1 MRSRVMRLEYN
12 DPGQRRRDPE
22 TDCMD
27 PSPTEQRAAD
37 RGRAT
42 EGVLPDRASGR
53 SVSNLRPA
61 LRFVRP
67 YLAQV
72 AIAGAALVVT
82 ASVTLSVGQG
92 VRLLIDEGFATG
104 SPDVLLS
111 SIGVFVALVLL
122 LAAGT
127 FVRFYYVSWVGER
140 VSADIRL
147 AVYAR
152 LVRMHPAF
160 FEENQPTEIQSRIT
174 TDTTLLQTVIGSS
187 VSIALRNAFMFVG
200 GLLLLF
206 VTNPRLATI
215 VIVSA
220 PIVISPIVLFGRRV
234 RRLSRSSQD
243 TLADVGSHAGESLR
257 HIKIVQAFSP
267 RAPGPGGLRGP
278 GGRRLRRR
286 GPPHPSAGMA
296 GRDGDGADPG
306 RHCRDAVGGRPGRT
320 RRPDQRRR
328 TRRFHLLCV
337 HRRRGRRR
345 GQRGVGGAAA
355 RRGRHRAADG
365 AAARDFRSCPSPTD
379 RGNPGTPGAVA
390 FQGVSF
396 RYPTRPDVAVLTD
409 IELSLRPG
417 ETVALVGP
425 SGAGKSTLL
434 DLVQRFYDPTEGT
447 VSVAGVDARD
457 LALDTLRREIAFV
470 PQHPVLFAGTVRD
483 NVRYGDADAD
493 DARVTAAL
501 RAAHAMEFVDA
512 LAEGPDT
519 IVGEDGQGLSGGQRQ
534 RLAIARALL
543 PDPRILLMDEA
554 TSALDARSEQAIRQ
568 TIADLK
574 GRCTILIVAHRLST
588 VAHADRIVV
597 LADGRIGRKGPTRPC
612 SARTGCTGTSRRS
625 SSSTTPGK
633 WPRADSDPGRGTPE
647 TEGPHPS
654 PANLRIFLAH
664 RGKLRLSVVPHVISP
679 DAPRSH
685 TIYSRPATRWLRG
698 SCGALAPGRHPQ
710 LAYVA
715 CAGPRRPSA
724 GRRRRQRP

>member
-1 MRSRVMRLEYN
+1 
-12 DPGQRRRDPE
+12 
-22 TDCMD
+22 MD
-27 PSPTEQRAAD
+27 PSPTDQRAAD
-37 RGRAT
+37 RGHAT
-42 EGVLPDRASGR
+42 EGVLPDRERGR

-72 AIAGAALVVT
+72 AMAGAALVVT

-92 VRLLIDEGFATG
+92 VRLLIDEGFTTG

-257 HIKIVQAFSP
+257 HIKIVQAFSHERLDLAAFADRVDVAFAVAVRRIRQ
-267 RAPGPGGLRGP
+267 RAWLVATVMVLTLAAIAVMLWVGGQDVIA
-278 GGRRLRRR
+278 GRT
-286 GPPHPSAGMA
+286 SAGELA
-296 GRDGDGADPG
+296 AFIFY
-306 RHCRDAVGGRPGRT
+306 AFIV
-320 RRPDQRRR
+320 
-328 TRRFHLLCV
+328 
-337 HRRRGRRR
+337 
-345 GQRGVGGAAA
+345 GAASEVWA
-355 RRGRHRAADG
+355 ELQRAAG
-365 AAARDFRSCPSPTD
+365 ATERLMELLHANSALPEPARPRQP
-379 RGNPGTPGAVA
+379 RRPGAVA
-390 FQGVSF
+390 FRGVSF

-457 LALDTLRREIAFV
+457 LALETLRREIAFV

-597 LADGRIGRKGPTRPC
+597 LADGRIV
-612 SARTGCTGTSRRS
+612 AEGTH
-625 SSSTTPGK
+625 
-633 WPRADSDPGRGTPE
+633 E
-647 TEGPHPS
+647 TL
-654 PANLRIFLAH
+654 LRENGLYRDFAEI
-664 RGKLRLSVVPHVISP
+664 
-679 DAPRSH
+679 
-685 TIYSRPATRWLRG
+685 
-698 SCGALAPGRHPQ
+698 Q
-710 LAYVA
+710 LVDHAGEVA
-715 CAGPRRPSA
+715 AG
-724 GRRRRQRP
+724 G

>member
-1 MRSRVMRLEYN
+1 
-12 DPGQRRRDPE
+12 
-22 TDCMD
+22 MD
-27 PSPTEQRAAD
+27 PSPAEQRAAD
-37 RGRAT
+37 RGHAA
-42 EGVLPDRASGR
+42 EGALLRGASPSRSPAEGSVPDRESGR
-53 SVSNLRPA
+53 SVTNLRPA

-104 SPDVLLS
+104 STELLRS
-111 SIGVFVALVLL
+111 SIGIFVALVLL

-127 FVRFYYVSWVGER
+127 YVRFYFVSWIGER
-140 VSADIRL
+140 VSAAIRL

-257 HIKIVQAFSP
+257 HIKIVQAFSHEGQDLT
-267 RAPGPGGLRGP
+267 AF
-278 GGRRLRRR
+278 
-286 GPPHPSAGMA
+286 A
-296 GRDGDGADPG
+296 GRVDVAFAVAVRRIRQRAWLVATVMVLTLAAIAVMLWVGGQDVLAG
-306 RHCRDAVGGRPGRT
+306 RTTAGELAAFIFYAFIVAGAVG
-320 RRPDQRRR
+320 
-328 TRRFHLLCV
+328 
-337 HRRRGRRR
+337 
-345 GQRGVGGAAA
+345 AASEVWA
-355 RRGRHRAADG
+355 DLQRAAG
-365 AAARDFRSCPSPTD
+365 ATERLMELLQARSELPEPTHPKQP
-379 RGNPGTPGAVA
+379 RRPGAVA
-390 FQGVSF
+390 FLGVWF

-434 DLVQRFYDPTEGT
+434 DLVQRFYDPTQGT
-447 VSVAGVDARD
+447 VAVAGVDARD
-457 LALDTLRREIAFV
+457 LALETLRREIAFV

-483 NVRYGDADAD
+483 NVRYGDVDAD
-493 DARVTAAL
+493 DARVIEAL

-512 LAEGPDT
+512 LAEGLDT
-519 IVGEDGQGLSGGQRQ
+519 VVGEDGQGLSGGQRQ

-543 PDPRILLMDEA
+543 PEPRILLMDEA

-597 LADGRIGRKGPTRPC
+597 LAEGRVV
-612 SARTGCTGTSRRS
+612 AEGTHEALLRENGLYRDF
-625 SSSTTPGK
+625 
-633 WPRADSDPGRGTPE
+633 AEIQLVDS
-647 TEGPHPS
+647 EGEI
-654 PANLRIFLAH
+654 A
-664 RGKLRLSVVPHVISP
+664 
-679 DAPRSH
+679 
-685 TIYSRPATRWLRG
+685 
-698 SCGALAPGRHPQ
+698 
-710 LAYVA
+710 
-715 CAGPRRPSA
+715 AG
-724 GRRRRQRP
+724 G